1 MCNMCLKRMFSSVIG
16 GNFSNLIR
24 YSSMACSMPYRI
36 LELLRWSWHICWT
49 CSYRNPLASF
59 SQPCQIDGNDEY
71 PKYLKLRKDQ
81 NYSLSFIKVAGK
93 VPQGCAGAPRVSVH
107 ALPLL
112 FRYMGPPSQVHL
124 FAKNGCFCSRHY
136 IYVPGGSKKK
146 GKPFPRSGAQHLY
159 LLGYAIV
166 ERSHV
171 TAKQSR
177 KCLVF
182 ILVSLWLAKFWEFF
196 NKRDE

>member
-1 MCNMCLKRMFSSVIG
+1 MCNMCWKRMFSSVIG

-49 CSYRNPLASF
+49 CSCRNPRASF

-93 VPQGCAGAPRVSVH
+93 VPRAVQVFHVSVSKLFLSCSDTWDLH
-107 ALPLL
+107 PKFIFLP
-112 FRYMGPPSQVHL
+112 
-124 FAKNGCFCSRHY
+124 K
-136 IYVPGGSKKK
+136 I
-146 GKPFPRSGAQHLY
+146 
-159 LLGYAIV
+159 
-166 ERSHV
+166 
-171 TAKQSR
+171 TASAPDII
-177 KCLVF
+177 F
-182 ILVSLWLAKFWEFF
+182 MF
-196 NKRDE
+196 